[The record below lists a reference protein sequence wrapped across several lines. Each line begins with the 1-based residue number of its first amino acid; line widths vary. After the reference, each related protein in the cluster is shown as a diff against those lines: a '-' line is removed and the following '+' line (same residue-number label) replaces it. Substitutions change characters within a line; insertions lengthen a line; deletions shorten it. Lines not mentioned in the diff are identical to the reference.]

1 MPPQSTPVQLPLQ
14 IQQKRCRRCGVEQSF
29 AAFAKDAQQRDG
41 LRSYCKAC
49 QRIQNAR
56 RYPNAVRRV
65 VRAGFKWCNR
75 CQTEQPVA
83 SFHRDR
89 SNRDGL
95 FSACHSCAREYRAAY
110 YRQNRERE
118 LARMRVWQKAH
129 PERVRA
135 NNRASHVR
143 CFAAR
148 AAAKRRWRERNRERR
163 RRTDAQWRERNRA
176 ALREATR
183 RRFRDD
189 PPAHYRRLARY
200 YATHPE
206 KRSQLSRQASARR
219 RARIVAATVGRVD
232 YAAIWE
238 RDAGCCQI
246 CHTPV
251 AAREV
256 HFDHR
261 IPLSKGGAHT
271 MANVRV
277 THARCNLRKGARL

>member
-1 MPPQSTPVQLPLQ
+1 MPQFTPAADPSQCQ
-14 IQQKRCRRCGVEQSF
+14 RKRCRRC
-29 AAFAKDAQQRDG
+29 
-41 LRSYCKAC
+41 
-49 QRIQNAR
+49 
-56 RYPNAVRRV
+56 AV
-65 VRAGFKWCNR
+65 
-75 CQTEQPVA
+75 EQPVA
-83 SFHRDR
+83 AFHRDR
-89 SNRDGL
+89 RNPDGL
-95 FSACHSCAREYRAAY
+95 TSACRSCAREYAAAY
-110 YRQNRERE
+110 YRQNKERE
-118 LARMRVWQKAH
+118 LARMRVWQMAH
-129 PERVRA
+129 PERVRT
-135 NNRASHVR
+135 NRRASDAR
-143 CFAAR
+143 CWAAR
-148 AAAKRRWRERNRERR
+148 ATAKRLWRERNRERR

-176 ALREATR
+176 VLREAAR

-206 KRSQLSRQASARR
+206 KRSQLSRQACARR
-219 RARIVAATVGRVD
+219 RARIAAATVGRVD

-246 CHTPV
+246 CHSPV
-251 AAREV
+251 DVREA